1 MKKIMTSIF
10 ILLWS
15 LMFSIDVFAAGS
27 TVERIGEPLP
37 SMDLDV
43 NWVIFKGAIY
53 KNGKLI
59 QCKFDMFQ
67 SERTCDSKE
76 YDPQEVIERK
86 IGKEYKAVGI
96 SPYVDQFANELG
108 IVLYYKKKN

>member
-1 MKKIMTSIF
+1 
-10 ILLWS
+10 
-15 LMFSIDVFAAGS
+15 
-27 TVERIGEPLP
+27 
-37 SMDLDV
+37 
-43 NWVIFKGAIY
+43 
-53 KNGKLI
+53 
-59 QCKFDMFQ
+59 MFQ

>member
-1 MKKIMTSIF
+1 MKKLIMLLSG
-10 ILLWS
+10 ILL
-15 LMFSIDVFAAGS
+15 SIHVFAGS
-27 TVERIGEPLP
+27 TVERIGQPLP

-43 NWVIFKGAIY
+43 NWVIFKNAMY

-59 QCKFDMFQ
+59 QCN
-67 SERTCDSKE
+67 RTFITSDPKCDSKE

-96 SPYVDQFANELG
+96 SPYLDQFANELG